1 MTEADVYAALT
12 DIFRDC
18 FNDTTL
24 ALNRTTSAQDVAG
37 WDSAKM
43 VYLVLAVED
52 RFGIRMRS
60 REIDALRCVGDWV
73 RLILSR
79 VPQGSGEEGEKTG

>member
-1 MTEADVYAALT
+1 MREADVYAALT

-18 FNDTTL
+18 FNDKTI
-24 ALNRTTSAQDVAG
+24 ALNSTTSAHDIAG

-52 RFGIRMRS
+52 RFGVRMRS

-73 RLILSR
+73 RLVLSR
-79 VPQGSGEEGEKTG
+79 VQQ

>member
-12 DIFRDC
+12 EIFRDR
-18 FNDTTL
+18 FDDETIVL
-24 ALNRTTSAQDVAG
+24 RPSTSAPDIPG

-43 VYLVLAVED
+43 VYLILAVED
-52 RFGIRMRS
+52 RFEIRMRG

-73 RLILSR
+73 RLILER
-79 VPQGSGEEGEKTG
+79 RGG

>member
-1 MTEADVYAALT
+1 MREADVYAALT

-18 FNDTTL
+18 FNDKAL
-24 ALNRTTSAQDVAG
+24 ALNGATSARDIAG

-52 RFGIRMRS
+52 CFGIRMRS

-79 VPQGSGEEGEKTG
+79 VPR